1 MIMRIPPFQM
11 AMTRQ
16 AESVGRI
23 NRLDVL
29 ADEINGSEDLKDQLA
44 ARRRG
49 VDFLGEIPE
58 IDFTLVEVLHHS
70 NEVAQA
76 AGQPVDFPDDKRVIV
91 LQHLEATEKGG
102 ALGGGSFSLVPK
114 NFLAPGAFQSG

>member
-1 MIMRIPPFQM
+1 M

-44 ARRRG
+44 PG
-49 VDFLGEIPE
+49 VVVLISSVKYREL
-58 IDFTLVEVLHHS
+58 TLRLLKSSTIAMRSRKLRASRSIFQTISVS
-70 NEVAQA
+70 SS
-76 AGQPVDFPDDKRVIV
+76 
-91 LQHLEATEKGG
+91 AT
-102 ALGGGSFSLVPK
+102 S
-114 NFLAPGAFQSG
+114 